1 MTSALVSS
9 SSCAST
15 TAVCSRRPFH
25 RKSGGI
31 KTTKRYAQKILSR
44 FAIFSFSFSSRFP
57 ANIHTDGANFL
68 SLFYS
73 LISIHRRIS
82 ITPRAE
88 NEGDSAS
95 TTTPAASAAPKLVP
109 SNAASIKVHE
119 RIRLEKFCFFCFS
132 RSKSFFFFVPLSLS
146 GEIVS
151 LSLSSSRD
159 IQQSDDKSP
168 TNVVIFCVGS
178 ISAFSCVRFCA
189 FRQKEKENIILKNF
203 CSLFLSLLLL
213 KKYRSSESAAAAR
226 TR

>member
-9 SSCAST
+9 SSRAST
-15 TAVCSRRPFH
+15 TACSPRRPFH

-57 ANIHTDGANFL
+57 ANIQTDGANFL

-88 NEGDSAS
+88 NE

-119 RIRLEKFCFFCFS
+119 RIRLETFCFFCFS
-132 RSKSFFFFVPLSLS
+132 RSKSFFFFVPLSL
-146 GEIVS
+146 GGDRVS
-151 LSLSSSRD
+151 LSFLLSRYTTVGREKSDERRD
-159 IQQSDDKSP
+159 FLCRQHKRFFVR
-168 TNVVIFCVGS
+168 TLLC
-178 ISAFSCVRFCA
+178 FS
-189 FRQKEKENIILKNF
+189 QKEKENIILKNF

>member
-9 SSCAST
+9 SSRAST
-15 TAVCSRRPFH
+15 TACSPRRPFH

-57 ANIHTDGANFL
+57 ANIQTDANFL

-119 RIRLEKFCFFCFS
+119 RIRLETFCFFCFS

-146 GEIVS
+146 EIVS
-151 LSLSSSRD
+151 LSLSSSRKYTTVGREK
-159 IQQSDDKSP
+159 SDERRDFLCRQHKRFFVR
-168 TNVVIFCVGS
+168 TLLC
-178 ISAFSCVRFCA
+178 FS
-189 FRQKEKENIILKNF
+189 QKEKENIILKNF

>member
-9 SSCAST
+9 SSRAST

-25 RKSGGI
+25 RKSGI

-44 FAIFSFSFSSRFP
+44 FDIFSFSFSSRFP
-57 ANIHTDGANFL
+57 ANRLTDGANFL

-132 RSKSFFFFVPLSLS
+132 RSKSFFFFVPLSL
-146 GEIVS
+146 GGDRVS
-151 LSLSSSRD
+151 LSFLLSRYTTVGREKSDERRD
-159 IQQSDDKSP
+159 FLCRQHMRFFVR
-168 TNVVIFCVGS
+168 TLLCF
-178 ISAFSCVRFCA
+178 SAKREGKYYS
-189 FRQKEKENIILKNF
+189 EK
-203 CSLFLSLLLL
+203 LLLTVSL
-213 KKYRSSESAAAAR
+213 AALIKKI
-226 TR
+226 

>member
-9 SSCAST
+9 SSRAST
-15 TAVCSRRPFH
+15 TACSPRRPFH

-57 ANIHTDGANFL
+57 ANIQTDANFL

-88 NEGDSAS
+88 NE

-132 RSKSFFFFVPLSLS
+132 RSKSFFFFLPLSL
-146 GEIVS
+146 GGYRVS
-151 LSLSSSRD
+151 LSFLLSRYTTVGRAKSDERRD
-159 IQQSDDKSP
+159 FLCRQHKRFFVR
-168 TNVVIFCVGS
+168 TLLCF
-178 ISAFSCVRFCA
+178 SAKREGKYYS
-189 FRQKEKENIILKNF
+189 EK
-203 CSLFLSLLLL
+203 LLLTVSL
-213 KKYRSSESAAAAR
+213 AALIKKI
-226 TR
+226 

>member
-9 SSCAST
+9 SSSCAST
-15 TAVCSRRPFH
+15 TARSRRPFH
-25 RKSGGI
+25 RKSSGI

-57 ANIHTDGANFL
+57 ANRRTDGANFL

-88 NEGDSAS
+88 NE

-109 SNAASIKVHE
+109 SNAASIKVNE

-132 RSKSFFFFVPLSLS
+132 RSKSFFFFCLSLL

-151 LSLSSSRD
+151 LSLSSSRN

-178 ISAFSCVRFCA
+178 ISAFSCVCFCA

>member
-15 TAVCSRRPFH
+15 TARSRRPFH
-25 RKSGGI
+25 RKSGI

-57 ANIHTDGANFL
+57 ANRLTDGANFL

-132 RSKSFFFFVPLSLS
+132 RSKSFFFFVPLSL
-146 GEIVS
+146 GGDRVS
-151 LSLSSSRD
+151 LSLLLSQIYNSRTT
-159 IQQSDDKSP
+159 K
-168 TNVVIFCVGS
+168 
-178 ISAFSCVRFCA
+178 VR
-189 FRQKEKENIILKNF
+189 
-203 CSLFLSLLLL
+203 
-213 KKYRSSESAAAAR
+213 R
-226 TR
+226 TS

>member
-9 SSCAST
+9 SSRAST
-15 TAVCSRRPFH
+15 TACSPRRPFH

-57 ANIHTDGANFL
+57 ANIQTDANFL

-88 NEGDSAS
+88 NE

-132 RSKSFFFFVPLSLS
+132 RSKSFFFFVPLSL
-146 GEIVS
+146 GGDRVS
-151 LSLSSSRD
+151 LSFLLSRYTTVGREKSDERRD
-159 IQQSDDKSP
+159 FLCRQHKRFFVR
-168 TNVVIFCVGS
+168 TLLCF
-178 ISAFSCVRFCA
+178 SAKREGKYYS
-189 FRQKEKENIILKNF
+189 EK
-203 CSLFLSLLLL
+203 LLLTVSL
-213 KKYRSSESAAAAR
+213 AALIKKI
-226 TR
+226 

>member
-15 TAVCSRRPFH
+15 TACSRRPFH
-25 RKSGGI
+25 RKSGI

-44 FAIFSFSFSSRFP
+44 FDIFSFSFSSRFP
-57 ANIHTDGANFL
+57 ANIRTDGANFL

-132 RSKSFFFFVPLSLS
+132 RSKSFFFFASLSRGRSCLSLFPP
-146 GEIVS
+146 
-151 LSLSSSRD
+151 LAN
-159 IQQSDDKSP
+159 IQQSDEKSP

-178 ISAFSCVRFCA
+178 ISAFSCVCFCA

>member
-1 MTSALVSS
+1 MFRVLNPNKRFCALSLLSSILSSPALLKRAFYYTHTHTHKMTSALVSS
-9 SSCAST
+9 SSRAST
-15 TAVCSRRPFH
+15 TARSHGRPFH
-25 RKSGGI
+25 RKSSGI

-57 ANIHTDGANFL
+57 ANRRLTDGANFL

-132 RSKSFFFFVPLSLS
+132 RSKSFFFFVPLSL
-146 GEIVS
+146 GGDRVS
-151 LSLSSSRD
+151 LSLLLSQIYNSRTT
-159 IQQSDDKSP
+159 K
-168 TNVVIFCVGS
+168 
-178 ISAFSCVRFCA
+178 VR
-189 FRQKEKENIILKNF
+189 
-203 CSLFLSLLLL
+203 
-213 KKYRSSESAAAAR
+213 R
-226 TR
+226 TS

>member
-9 SSCAST
+9 SSRAST
-15 TAVCSRRPFH
+15 TACSPRRPFH

-57 ANIHTDGANFL
+57 ANRRTDGANFL

-73 LISIHRRIS
+73 LIRIHRRIS

-109 SNAASIKVHE
+109 SNAASIKVNE

-151 LSLSSSRD
+151 LSLSSSRKYTTVGR
-159 IQQSDDKSP
+159 QKSDERRDFLCRQRKRFFVR
-168 TNVVIFCVGS
+168 TLLC
-178 ISAFSCVRFCA
+178 FS
-189 FRQKEKENIILKNF
+189 QKEKENIILKNF

>member
-25 RKSGGI
+25 RKSSGI

-57 ANIHTDGANFL
+57 ANRLTDGANFL

-109 SNAASIKVHE
+109 SNAASIKVNE

-132 RSKSFFFFVPLSLS
+132 RSKSFFFFASLSRGRSCLSLFPP
-146 GEIVS
+146 
-151 LSLSSSRD
+151 LAN

>member
-15 TAVCSRRPFH
+15 TACSRRPFH
-25 RKSGGI
+25 RKSSI
-31 KTTKRYAQKILSR
+31 KTRKRYAQILSR

-57 ANIHTDGANFL
+57 ANRRTDGANFL

-73 LISIHRRIS
+73 LIIMHRRMS
-82 ITPRAE
+82 STPRAE

-109 SNAASIKVHE
+109 SNAASIKVNE
-119 RIRLEKFCFFCFS
+119 CIRLEKFCFFCFS
-132 RSKSFFFFVPLSLS
+132 RSKSFFFFCLSLL

-151 LSLSSSRD
+151 LSLSSSRN

-178 ISAFSCVRFCA
+178 ISAFSCVCFCA